1 MFRDVSNI
9 GEGVCEKTDGNLFN
23 KRQDITETWWKLL
36 YEEKLYEILPLL
48 LFFSVSDWNTPEHKR
63 FFVP

>member
-23 KRQDITETWWKLL
+23 KRQDITET
-36 YEEKLYEILPLL
+36 
-48 LFFSVSDWNTPEHKR
+48 
-63 FFVP
+63 